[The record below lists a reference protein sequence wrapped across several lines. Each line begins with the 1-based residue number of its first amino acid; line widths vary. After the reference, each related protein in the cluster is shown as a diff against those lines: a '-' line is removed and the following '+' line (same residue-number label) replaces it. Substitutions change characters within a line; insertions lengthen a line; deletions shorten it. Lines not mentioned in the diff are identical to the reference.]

1 MTHLRALNATHQHWQ
16 LCGWFIPATTPQV
29 TATADRD
36 RLAFE
41 LQQTAQKLVSSHSSL
56 LAAQAAFRVAD
67 SELTATTLQL
77 HHTTAEAAAR
87 GRRLDAAV
95 AESAVRPS
103 STRNSRTVS
112 L

>member
-1 MTHLRALNATHQHWQ
+1 
-16 LCGWFIPATTPQV
+16 V